1 MSATLTT
8 PLPAAV
14 WKPKHNPWFIALVV
28 SMATF
33 MEVLDTSI
41 ANVSLPH
48 IAGDLSVSQEEST
61 WVLTSYLVATAIALP
76 ASGWL
81 SNLIGRKRFYMLC
94 VFLFTISSALC
105 GMAASLSQLVF
116 FRVLQGI
123 GGGGLQ
129 PSEQAILVDTFPA
142 A

>member
-1 MSATLTT
+1 MSLA
-8 PLPAAV
+8 LPNSLAHSAAPA
-14 WKPKHNPWFIALVV
+14 KRINPWFIAVTV

-48 IAGDLSVSQEEST
+48 IAGDLSASQEETT
-61 WVLTSYLVATAIALP
+61 WVLTTYLVSTAIALP
-76 ASGWL
+76 MSGWL
-81 SNLIGRKRFYMLC
+81 STLMGRKRYYMLC
-94 VFLFTISSALC
+94 VFLFTVSSALC
-105 GMAASLSQLVF
+105 GMAGSLGQLVF

-129 PSEQAILVDTFPA
+129 PS
-142 A
+142 